1 MQRDFHH
8 GLLMRV
14 SVAIPV
20 YDEEAVLPELLRRLL
35 AVLDTLPGGPH
46 EAVFVDDG
54 SRDGTLRILTAAVAA
69 DPRVRVVVFS
79 RNFGH
84 QPAFGAGLA
93 HARGDV
99 VILMDGDLQDPPE
112 AIPRFLDQHA
122 AGYDVVY
129 ARRVGRKE
137 GLRFRFAYALA
148 YRLINRLSDIPLPLD
163 AGDLALLSRRVVDAI
178 NRLPERQRY
187 LRGLRAWAG
196 FRQIGIEVERG
207 ARVAGD
213 AKYGVAD
220 LTRLALDGM
229 LSFSVAPLRAA
240 AVVGALSVAASAL
253 FVLYALYV
261 RLVQGQSPQGFTAL
275 LVAVTFL
282 GGVQLF
288 FLGVVGEYVG
298 RIFEETKR
306 RPGYLVA
313 DVLEHA
319 DGSVVRARVS

>member
-1 MQRDFHH
+1 
-8 GLLMRV
+8 MRV

-20 YDEEAVLPELLRRLL
+20 FNEEAVLPELLRRLG
-35 AVLDTLPGGPH
+35 AVLDGLPGGPH
-46 EAVFVDDG
+46 EVVFVDDG
-54 SRDGTLRILTAAVAA
+54 SRDRTLDVLTAAIAT
-69 DPRVRVVVFS
+69 DPRIRVVVFS

-99 VILMDGDLQDPPE
+99 VVLMDGDLQDPPE
-112 AIPRFLDQHA
+112 AIPRFLEQHQ

-137 GLRFRFAYALA
+137 GLGFRFAYALA

-163 AGDLALLSRRVVDAI
+163 AGDFALLSRRVVDAV
-178 NRLPERQRY
+178 NHLPERQRY
-187 LRGLRAWAG
+187 LRGLRAWVG

-207 ARVAGD
+207 ARFAGE
-213 AKYGVAD
+213 AKYTVGD
-220 LTRLALDGM
+220 LIRLAVDGM
-229 LSFSVAPLRAA
+229 LAFSVAPLRAA
-240 AVVGALSVAASAL
+240 AVVGALSVLASVL
-253 FVLYALYV
+253 FAIYAVYV
-261 RLVQGQSPQGFTAL
+261 RLVHGHTPEGFTAL

-298 RIFEETKR
+298 RIFEETKG
-306 RPGYLVA
+306 RPSYLVA
-313 DVLEHA
+313 QVLEHA